1 MIYNLLKLN
10 QQKFSKVLC
19 WLMVNYYIASLK
31 LLPKKEY
38 ERNKMGLRLMVS
50 ILLVIGFPV
59 VVKVQL

>member
-1 MIYNLLKLN
+1 
-10 QQKFSKVLC
+10 
-19 WLMVNYYIASLK
+19 MVNYYIASLK